1 MMKNAI
7 RTFTISFITGMFGWA
22 ISCQAQTTLSLEQ
35 CLTAARA
42 NSLGIKQSGLA
53 VQGAELARREL
64 VSTAYPQLKISAGAS
79 FAPATHDF
87 GYDPAITDKGQ
98 LSSQLMLEQP
108 IYDSGRRRLKIEQA
122 DLDLKRLS
130 IERQLAGRDLEFN
143 VKAAF
148 FEILRSQ
155 SEVSLRTESAG
166 RLSEYLDLVRSL
178 NAGGAVGYTD
188 VLRTQTEFQNARLAV
203 DESRQFLATAKYNLA
218 ELMGTPQ
225 DTSFNLSGTLDS
237 TAGGA
242 VDSTAIPLP
251 YDSSQNLDLMTSE
264 LAYERSI
271 AEVRDAQ
278 KEKLPTLSLVADA
291 GYLTSRDNLQLP
303 ASERISGL
311 GYSAGLL
318 FELPLF
324 DWGGRK
330 YRIQQRQVEAETAR
344 LQTEALHRSIS
355 AEYRKGLVQMQTGRA
370 RLKII
375 REGMKT
381 AEDNFLLTKSKY
393 AGGSAPASDVLSAQ
407 QLLTESR
414 LSEIET
420 LAELATLQAKLQRL
434 TAR

>member
-1 MMKNAI
+1 
-7 RTFTISFITGMFGWA
+7 
-22 ISCQAQTTLSLEQ
+22 
-35 CLTAARA
+35 
-42 NSLGIKQSGLA
+42 
-53 VQGAELARREL
+53 RREL
-64 VSTAYPQLKISAGAS
+64 VSTGYPQLRFSAGAS
-79 FAPATHDF
+79 FAPAAHNF

-98 LSSQLMLEQP
+98 LSSQLILEQP

-122 DLDLKRLS
+122 DLDIERLS
-130 IERQLAGRDLEFN
+130 IEQQLAGRDLEFS
-143 VKAAF
+143 VKEAF

-155 SEVSLRTESAG
+155 SEVSLRSESA
-166 RLSEYLDLVRSL
+166 RQLSEYLDLVRSL

-188 VLRTQTEFQNARLAV
+188 VLRTQTELQNARLAV
-203 DESRQFLATAKYNLA
+203 DESRQLVAAAKYSLA
-218 ELMGTPQ
+218 ELLGTPQ
-225 DTSFNLSGTLDS
+225 DTSFVLSGTLDS
-237 TAGGA
+237 MTSSAADSAA
-242 VDSTAIPLP
+242 VPVP
-251 YDSSQNLDLMTSE
+251 YDSSQNLDVITSQ

-271 AEVRDAQ
+271 ADVRDAQ

-318 FELPLF
+318 FELPIF

-330 YRIQQRQVEAETAR
+330 YRVQQRQLEAESAR
-344 LQTEALHRSIS
+344 LQTESLNRSIS
-355 AEYRKGLVQMQTGRA
+355 VEYRKGLVEMQTARA
-370 RLKII
+370 RLRVV

-420 LAELATLQAKLQRL
+420 LAELATLQAKLERL
-434 TAR
+434 TAH